1 MGRTS
6 GWTVTVAAV
15 LLGIGTAGC
24 THLVHWEDMEG
35 AFDDVNA
42 RMDEQDSRL
51 SAVESDL
58 EGLRGDVDELRREM
72 QRMEEDLNARIDSV
86 GENMMGVSLPVH
98 FDFDVAEIREVDR
111 PILDAFAASVQ
122 RSLPEA
128 LVTVEGFA
136 DPAGS
141 VPYNMRLSR
150 ERAENVRD
158 YLVERGL
165 SEDNV
170 RVDAFGELRSRQVNP
185 GAQGPG
191 QSGIENR
198 RVSFVIE
205 WAGAEGARTE
215 PGMQEQEGQ
224 GSVGQGAGGQGVA
237 GQSTNDTGS

>member
-42 RMDEQDSRL
+42 RLDDQDSRI
-51 SAVESDL
+51 SAVESDV
-58 EGLRGDVDELRREM
+58 EALRADIDELRREM
-72 QRMEEDLNARIDSV
+72 QRMEDDLNARIDSV
-86 GENMMGVSLPVH
+86 GQNMMGVSLPVH

-122 RSLPEA
+122 RTLPSA

-150 ERAENVRD
+150 ERAENVRE
-158 YLVERGL
+158 YLVERGM
-165 SEDNV
+165 SDENV
-170 RVDAFGELRSRQVNP
+170 RVAAFGELRSRQVNP

-205 WAGAEGARTE
+205 WAGPEGARTE
-215 PGMQEQEGQ
+215 PGMQQQEGQ
-224 GSVGQGAGGQGVA
+224 TDQGQTDRGAG
-237 GQSTNDTGS
+237 S